1 VVAYRGHENKRKG
14 NMRYKYKVKE
24 QGSNKEETMD
34 AMSLK
39 KLIKKLDPKKI
50 FEIDY
55 VNKQGSEC
63 KKLITNGSYK
73 IV

>member
-1 VVAYRGHENKRKG
+1 MKKI
-14 NMRYKYKVKE
+14 MRYSYKVKE
-24 QGSNKEETMD
+24 QGTDKEETMD

-55 VNKQGSEC
+55 INKQGSEC
-63 KKLITNGSYK
+63 KKLITKGSYK

>member
-1 VVAYRGHENKRKG
+1 
-14 NMRYKYKVKE
+14 MRYSYKVKE
-24 QGSNKEETMD
+24 QGTDKEETMD

-55 VNKQGSEC
+55 TNKQGSDC
-63 KKLITNGSYK
+63 KQLITNGGYK

>member
-1 VVAYRGHENKRKG
+1 MKQKS
-14 NMRYKYKVKE
+14 NMRYSYKVKE
-24 QGSNKEETMD
+24 QGTDKEETMD

-55 VNKQGSEC
+55 INKQGSEC
-63 KKLITNGSYK
+63 KKIITNKGYK
-73 IV
+73 II

>member
-1 VVAYRGHENKRKG
+1 
-14 NMRYKYKVKE
+14 MRYSYKVKE
-24 QGSNKEETMD
+24 QGSDKEETMD

-55 VNKQGSEC
+55 INNQGSEC
-63 KKLITNGSYK
+63 KKLITKGSYK

>member
-1 VVAYRGHENKRKG
+1 
-14 NMRYKYKVKE
+14 MRYKYKVRE

-55 VNKQGSEC
+55 VNKKG
-63 KKLITNGSYK
+63 NHVAVK
-73 IV
+73 IIHGRKEL

>member
-1 VVAYRGHENKRKG
+1 
-14 NMRYKYKVKE
+14 MRYKYKIRE

>member
-1 VVAYRGHENKRKG
+1 
-14 NMRYKYKVKE
+14 MRYKYKVRE

-55 VNKQGSEC
+55 INKQGSEC

>member
-1 VVAYRGHENKRKG
+1 
-14 NMRYKYKVKE
+14 MRYKYKVRE

-39 KLIKKLDPKKI
+39 KLIKKLDPKII

>member
-1 VVAYRGHENKRKG
+1 
-14 NMRYKYKVKE
+14 MRYKYKVRE

-39 KLIKKLDPKKI
+39 ELIKKLDPKKI

-55 VNKQGSEC
+55 INKQGSEF

>member
-1 VVAYRGHENKRKG
+1 
-14 NMRYKYKVKE
+14 MRYKYKVRE
-24 QGSNKEETMD
+24 QRSNKEETMD

>member
-1 VVAYRGHENKRKG
+1 
-14 NMRYKYKVKE
+14 MRYSYKVKE
-24 QGSNKEETMD
+24 QGTDKEETMD

-63 KKLITNGSYK
+63 MKLITNGSYK

>member
-1 VVAYRGHENKRKG
+1 
-14 NMRYKYKVKE
+14 MRYSYKVKE
-24 QGSNKEETMD
+24 QGTDKEETMD

-55 VNKQGSEC
+55 INKQGSEC
-63 KKLITNGSYK
+63 KKIITNKGYK
-73 IV
+73 II

>member
-1 VVAYRGHENKRKG
+1 
-14 NMRYKYKVKE
+14 MRYKYKVRE
-24 QGSNKEETMD
+24 QGSNKEETID

>member
-1 VVAYRGHENKRKG
+1 
-14 NMRYKYKVKE
+14 MRYKYKVRE

-50 FEIDY
+50 FEKDY
-55 VNKQGSEC
+55 VNKHGSEC

>member
-1 VVAYRGHENKRKG
+1 
-14 NMRYKYKVKE
+14 MRYSYKVKE
-24 QGSNKEETMD
+24 QGSDKEETIE

-39 KLIKKLDPKKI
+39 RLIKKLDPKKI

-55 VNKQGSEC
+55 INKQGSEC
-63 KKLITNGSYK
+63 KKLITNGGYK